1 MRLDLAHDVASMDLY
16 GVFAHAELVG
26 DDLIGF
32 TLAQSVEDLDSQAGK
47 KGKSRFAVLF
57 GIAGWRRKRGCFSHA
72 PGTNPASRDSL
83 APETPGQGQR
93 GLSNFRRSAQTQRKK
108 ALRPR
113 QTSGRPG
120 GLFWVAGLQARHL
133 GNVAWAGC
141 RRAGFEDLP
150 PDCAFTPPRIQL
162 QQTILVSRNCPV
174 PNLKQPRLPAGRSGN
189 GAYFDRWLWHSYHLS
204 DNEPKESRRAA
215 ACQTGRSITF
225 RSMRL
230 DRHSVLRT

>member
-1 MRLDLAHDVASMDLY
+1 MILLGSPLRNRSR
-16 GVFAHAELVG
+16 
-26 DDLIGF
+26 I
-32 TLAQSVEDLDSQAGK
+32 SVRRPAK
-47 KGKSRFAVLF
+47 RGKSRFAVLL
-57 GIAGWRRKRGCFSHA
+57 GIADWRRRRGCSSRA
-72 PGTNPASRDSL
+72 PGTNPTLHDSL
-83 APETPGQGQR
+83 AQDTPGRGQR

-120 GLFWVAGLQARHL
+120 GLFWGASLQARHL

-141 RRAGFEDLP
+141 GRAGSEDLS
-150 PDCAFTPPRIQL
+150 PDCTFTPPRIQL
-162 QQTILVSRNCPV
+162 QRPILVSRNCPV

-189 GAYFDRWLWHSYHLS
+189 SAYFHRWLWHSYHLS
-204 DNEPKESRRAA
+204 DKEPKESRRAA
-215 ACQTGRSITF
+215 ACQTGSSATF